1 MCRVADWAFLG
12 VVFVGVMAR
21 AQAPANTSA
30 LTLAATSDSAGAIK
44 IDVLR
49 WSTDAE
55 RDQLLSAWTRPSA
68 PAPVPAGGGR
78 GGRGRGGAAAAP
90 DPTDDAQQDAGA
102 AAPAAAGRAGAGRGG
117 TGRGGGRGGNAGAE
131 PTAGSTPES
140 SLAAALGNAPTVG
153 YLWSAFE
160 VSGYALRYAVRL
172 PAQDGGERIVL
183 ITDRRL
189 GAFNNLWKPTGTGTP
204 ANDDFSVIELH
215 LNAKGVGEGRVSLT
229 GKIKADAV
237 AKTFALEN
245 YGDLPVTLKNVTPR
259 KP

>member
-1 MCRVADWAFLG
+1 MMCRVAGWAFLG
-12 VVFVGVMAR
+12 VVFVGVIAR

-30 LTLAATSDSAGAIK
+30 LILAATSDSAGAIK
-44 IDVLR
+44 IDILR
-49 WSTDAE
+49 WSTDVE
-55 RDQLLSAWTRPSA
+55 RDQLLLAWTRPAA
-68 PAPVPAGGGR
+68 PAPAGGGR

-90 DPTDDAQQDAGA
+90 DPSTDDAQQDAGA
-102 AAPAAAGRAGAGRGG
+102 APAAAGGRGGAGRGG
-117 TGRGGGRGGNAGAE
+117 AGRGGGRGGNAGAE

-172 PAQDGGERIVL
+172 PAQGGGERIVL

-204 ANDDFSVIELH
+204 ANYDFSVIELH
-215 LNAKGVGEGRVSLT
+215 LNAKGPGEGRVSLM
-229 GKIKADAV
+229 GKITADAA

-245 YGDLPVTLKNVTPR
+245 YGDLPVTLKNVTKR
-259 KP
+259 

>member
-1 MCRVADWAFLG
+1 MCRVADWALLG
-12 VVFVGVMAR
+12 VVFVGAMAK

-30 LTLAATSDSAGAIK
+30 LILSATSDSAGAIK

-55 RDQLLSAWTRPSA
+55 RNQLLLAWTRPSA
-68 PAPVPAGGGR
+68 PRPAGGGR

-90 DPTDDAQQDAGA
+90 DPTADDAPQDAGA
-102 AAPAAAGRAGAGRGG
+102 APAAAAGRGGVGRGG
-117 TGRGGGRGGNAGAE
+117 GRGGRGGNAGAE
-131 PTAGSTPES
+131 PTASSTPES

-204 ANDDFSVIELH
+204 ANYDFSLIELH
-215 LNAKGVGEGRVSLT
+215 LNAKGPGEGRVSLT
-229 GKIKADAV
+229 GKIKADDV
-237 AKTFALEN
+237 SKTFALEN
-245 YGDLPVTLKNVTPR
+245 YADLPVTLKNVTKR
-259 KP
+259 

>member
-1 MCRVADWAFLG
+1 MMCRVADWALLG

-30 LTLAATSDSAGAIK
+30 LILSATSDSAGAIK
-44 IDVLR
+44 IDILR

-55 RDQLLSAWTRPSA
+55 RDQLLLAWTRPAA
-68 PAPVPAGGGR
+68 PAPAGGGR

-90 DPTDDAQQDAGA
+90 DPTAADAQQDGGA
-102 AAPAAAGRAGAGRGG
+102 PTPAAATGRGGAGRG
-117 TGRGGGRGGNAGAE
+117 RGRGGNAGAE
-131 PTAGSTPES
+131 PIAGSTPES

-204 ANDDFSVIELH
+204 GNYDFSVIELH
-215 LNAKGVGEGRVSLT
+215 LNAKGPGEGRVSLT
-229 GKIKADAV
+229 GKIKADDV

-245 YGDLPVTLKNVTPR
+245 YADLPVTLKNVTKR
-259 KP
+259 

>member
-1 MCRVADWAFLG
+1 MCRVADWAFVG
-12 VVFVGVMAR
+12 VVFAGVIAR
-21 AQAPANTSA
+21 AQAPGNTSA
-30 LTLAATSDSAGAIK
+30 LILTATSESAGAIK
-44 IDVLR
+44 IDILR

-55 RDQLLSAWTRPSA
+55 RDQLLLAWTRPAA
-68 PAPVPAGGGR
+68 PAPAGGGR

-90 DPTDDAQQDAGA
+90 DPTADDAQQDAGA
-102 AAPAAAGRAGAGRGG
+102 PTPAAATGRGG
-117 TGRGGGRGGNAGAE
+117 AGRGGGRGGNAGAG

-172 PAQDGGERIVL
+172 PTQDGGERIVL

-204 ANDDFSVIELH
+204 ANYDFSVIELH
-215 LNAKGVGEGRVSLT
+215 LNAKGPGEGRVSLT
-229 GKIKADAV
+229 GKIMTDAA

-245 YGDLPVTLKNVTPR
+245 YGDLPVTLKNVIKR
-259 KP
+259 